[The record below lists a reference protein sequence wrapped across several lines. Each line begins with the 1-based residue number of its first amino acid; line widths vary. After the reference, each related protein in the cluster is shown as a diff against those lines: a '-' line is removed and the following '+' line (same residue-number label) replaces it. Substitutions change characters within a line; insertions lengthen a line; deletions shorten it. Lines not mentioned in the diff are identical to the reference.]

1 MLKINPD
8 KPVLFV
14 PDPENVWC
22 DFCSDSAAR
31 SEEDWQR
38 RHDLFKSGPEITPAH
53 CPVCGGIKWAT
64 TRDMIEEVPEEQGK
78 ARLGLMVLLVGIA
91 FAVCFLLIRLIR

>member
-22 DFCSDSAAR
+22 DFCLDSAAR

-38 RHDLFKSGPEITPAH
+38 RQEMFRQGPEINPAS

-64 TRDMIEEVPEEQGK
+64 MRDMIEDAPEGEGR
-78 ARLGLMVLLVGIA
+78 ARLGLMILLVVIA
-91 FAVCFLLIRLIR
+91 SVVCFLLFRSIL